1 MKKILLVGVIILLA
15 VTVSGCKNAAEKTAE
30 TAIESSTGGAVDVDI
45 DNDSMK
51 INTNGGSLEV
61 GEGVSLPDGFPSDV
75 YVIDGTIISA
85 MTLAE
90 GESYSVSIRTSQT
103 TAAVKEEYEN
113 EFKDEGWEI
122 TMDLAMGGGYSMSA
136 EKDNRMVLFGVST
149 GDDGT
154 IVTINT
160 STTE

>member
-1 MKKILLVGVIILLA
+1 MKKFLLIGIIILVA
-15 VTVSGCKNAAEKTAE
+15 VTLSGCKKAEEKAAETVL
-30 TAIESSTGGAVDVDI
+30 ESATGGQADVDI

-113 EFKDEGWEI
+113 EFRDEGWEI

-149 GDDGT
+149 DDDGT
-154 IVTINT
+154 KVTLNT